1 MNDLEQHGK
10 ENASRLPWMHGAL
23 SVMAGASLLLAAQPR
38 VLGQSPTNTLP
49 NAPSALLFSASVS
62 ADANT
67 LPAEEQSAPQNATQ
81 NAPQSPAQS
90 APQNP
95 AQNAQPLPPTIT
107 TPDTHIPFVN
117 PPAFGQPAQVPSG
130 HAAYVPLPP
139 CPKHASKELLPIFLE
154 PATQPT
160 CQDQLQLIVDTGY
173 VKPLSSKQKGILAVR
188 TVTDPFNLLTIG
200 FFSAVSVAANAHS
213 VYGPGFAGWGR
224 LSGYTLAEDIQ
235 TEFTGVYLI
244 PSLVHEDP
252 RYHRMPGEPIARR
265 IKHALI
271 HTLVSQ
277 HDDGS
282 LMPNYATLI
291 NYPLTAEISNL
302 YVPGT
307 ATNARAT
314 AKRIVLGYATDPIGP
329 LVAEFLPD
337 VAKRVHLHIIFMQQI
352 LNHIAIGSGGAP
364 SS

>member
-1 MNDLEQHGK
+1 MYDLEQHGN
-10 ENASRLPWMHGAL
+10 ENASRPPWMHGAL
-23 SVMAGASLLLAAQPR
+23 SVVAAASLLLAAQPR
-38 VLGQSPTNTLP
+38 LLGQSPTNTLP

-67 LPAEEQSAPQNATQ
+67 LPAEEQSAPQNGTQ
-81 NAPQSPAQS
+81 NAPQSP
-90 APQNP
+90 P
-95 AQNAQPLPPTIT
+95 
-107 TPDTHIPFVN
+107 
-117 PPAFGQPAQVPSG
+117 QVPSG
-130 HAAYVPLPP
+130 HAAHVPLPP
-139 CPKHASKELLPIFLE
+139 CPKHASKELLPIILE
-154 PATQPT
+154 PETQPT

-188 TVTDPFNLLTIG
+188 AVTDPFNLLSIA
-200 FFSAVSVAANAHS
+200 FFSGVSIAANAHS

-235 TEFTGVYLI
+235 IEFTGVYLI

-252 RYHRMPGEPIARR
+252 RYHRMPGAPVARR

-302 YVPGT
+302 YVPGV
-307 ATNARAT
+307 ATNGRAT
-314 AKRIVLGYATDPIGP
+314 ARRILVGYATDPIDP
-329 LVAEFLPD
+329 LIAEFLPD
-337 VAKRVHLHIIFMQQI
+337 FAKRVHIHIIFMQRI
-352 LNHIAIGSGGAP
+352 LNHIAPGSGGEP